1 MVLIAFHKSPF
12 FTSHCRQKMRVEAF
26 TPFGAV
32 FIAEITLK
40 GAISRQSLPTIVV
53 SFADLWECKM
63 KRILLFAV
71 AACALAG
78 CSGTDKPYTDDSI
91 IVPDRDINYFADNLQ
106 DVADSFDTSDDRP
119 SVDTPNDK
127 TASPD
132 EIGEEDIRQDEVTTD
147 EITQDEI
154 TPDET
159 TQDDGNGDDPE
170 CQWEPG
176 PSDYVRKVV
185 VALPF
190 GPEGQQSDRY
200 TVLDLDTDGNLT
212 ASEVFFELTRSSYG
226 KVVFTPNGK
235 YGLVP
240 TDQGKLVV
248 FSISDTNEVTVIE
261 KEYVGGFGYASS
273 VIPAGD
279 GSRFYV
285 INSQWRNHGGGIYL
299 ISLNCDG
306 SVVDEG
312 LVAPGKIVSNL
323 LFSPQ
328 FPGKAFVSAMDLL
341 DSTEGDDAFVLSWGD
356 EPKLLAGTNA
366 FGDDVAQIAS
376 GALTMDGRFM
386 LLGDNQVYND
396 ENVPNRVAVV
406 EIGQNSLQRKQVIS
420 PINDP
425 VGIVTSPF
433 NNAAIVLS
441 GFGNNVIVLGYN
453 PAATPAFTN
462 NGPVAWGANGKVQ
475 LPFATDMITRGALK
489 GLVLIAEVEGIRS
502 LRFNQDGTV
511 SDLGNTRVGT
521 GDMMIPGAMGVQP

>member
-1 MVLIAFHKSPF
+1 M
-12 FTSHCRQKMRVEAF
+12 
-26 TPFGAV
+26 
-32 FIAEITLK
+32 
-40 GAISRQSLPTIVV
+40 
-53 SFADLWECKM
+53 
-63 KRILLFAV
+63 
-71 AACALAG
+71 
-78 CSGTDKPYTDDSI
+78 
-91 IVPDRDINYFADNLQ
+91 
-106 DVADSFDTSDDRP
+106 
-119 SVDTPNDK
+119 
-127 TASPD
+127 
-132 EIGEEDIRQDEVTTD
+132 
-147 EITQDEI
+147 
-154 TPDET
+154 
-159 TQDDGNGDDPE
+159 
-170 CQWEPG
+170 
-176 PSDYVRKVV
+176 
-185 VALPF
+185 
-190 GPEGQQSDRY
+190 
-200 TVLDLDTDGNLT
+200 
-212 ASEVFFELTRSSYG
+212 
-226 KVVFTPNGK
+226 
-235 YGLVP
+235 
-240 TDQGKLVV
+240 
-248 FSISDTNEVTVIE
+248 
-261 KEYVGGFGYASS
+261 
-273 VIPAGD
+273 
-279 GSRFYV
+279 
-285 INSQWRNHGGGIYL
+285 

-356 EPKLLAGTNA
+356 EPKLLTGTNA

-396 ENVPNRVAVV
+396 ENVPNRVAIV

-462 NGPVAWGANGKVQ
+462 NGPVAWGASGKVQ
-475 LPFATDMITRGALK
+475 LPFATDMIGALK